1 MMESNKSFLT
11 KLMMHFNK
19 EETRK
24 QFEHLVL
31 DPILHHILD
40 KIFPYIILTCVLFI
54 LLLVVIVVTL
64 AIMIFQ
70 IRSPPAVAVGL
81 PH

>member
-1 MMESNKSFLT
+1 MVSKSFIE
-11 KLMMHFNK
+11 KLMLNFNK
-19 EETRK
+19 EDTRRH
-24 QFEHLVL
+24 FEELIL
-31 DPILHHILD
+31 DPILQHVLD

-70 IRSPPAVAVGL
+70 IRGTPAAATGIN
-81 PH
+81 